1 VNLNQDVPGGI
12 CGTLE
17 PFSSRGINL
26 LLIAPIPIHGRKWEY
41 SFLVEFDG
49 SFTDPKMQEA
59 YDELCESG
67 VAMGGPL
74 LLGSYPAGT
83 TK

>member
-1 VNLNQDVPGGI
+1 M
-12 CGTLE
+12 
-17 PFSSRGINL
+17 
-26 LLIAPIPIHGRKWEY
+26 LIAPIPIHGRKWEY